1 MNNNNLEID
10 LTIERIKVAEM
21 EAVLQYIIDKE
32 LFKNHDKEGHL
43 HRRIQFILMPP
54 PKLTSLYNK

>member
-32 LFKNHDKEGHL
+32 LFKNSKEFSYMHD
-43 HRRIQFILMPP
+43 RIRFILMPT